1 MNQRIKKV
9 LFLLRFRLDKEMR
22 PIRSSLDE
30 DINVVVIAAAG
41 DDGPQGSHKICKDAP
56 REVANALIS
65 AWTPLLLMASNRAI
79 VLEAGEIN
87 M

>member
-1 MNQRIKKV
+1 
-9 LFLLRFRLDKEMR
+9 MR

-30 DINVVVIAAAG
+30 DINAVDVVVVAAG

-65 AWTPLLLMASNRAI
+65 AWTPLLLMASNSAV
-79 VLEAGEIN
+79 VLDAADTCNHIIII
-87 M
+87 

>member
-1 MNQRIKKV
+1 
-9 LFLLRFRLDKEMR
+9 LDKEMR

-30 DINVVVIAAAG
+30 DINAVDVVVVAAG

-65 AWTPLLLMASNRAI
+65 A
-79 VLEAGEIN
+79 
-87 M
+87 

>member
-1 MNQRIKKV
+1 
-9 LFLLRFRLDKEMR
+9 MR

-30 DINVVVIAAAG
+30 DINVVDVVVVAAAG

-65 AWTPLLLMASNRAI
+65 AWTPLLLITSNRAA
-79 VLEAGEIN
+79 VLDAAEPCNQVI
-87 M
+87 

>member
-1 MNQRIKKV
+1 
-9 LFLLRFRLDKEMR
+9 MR

-30 DINVVVIAAAG
+30 DINAVDVVVVAAG

-65 AWTPLLLMASNRAI
+65 AWTPLLLMASNSAV
-79 VLEAGEIN
+79 VLDAAETRKRIIII
-87 M
+87 

>member
-1 MNQRIKKV
+1 
-9 LFLLRFRLDKEMR
+9 MR

-30 DINVVVIAAAG
+30 DINAVDVVVVAAG

-65 AWTPLLLMASNRAI
+65 AWTPLLLASNRAV
-79 VLEAGEIN
+79 VLDAAETRNHIIII
-87 M
+87 